1 MKLLIKIVK
10 GQSFEIEADASDSIL
25 MVKQK
30 ILALQSI
37 PINRQLLVSRS
48 RWLENHLSLQHYNL
62 QDGSSL
68 SLLVLLA

>member
-25 MVKQK
+25 MLKQK

-37 PINRQLLVSRS
+37 PINKQLLVSRS
-48 RWLENHLSLQHYNL
+48 RWLENHLSLQHYNI
-62 QDGSSL
+62 QANSTL
-68 SLLVLLA
+68 SLLILLA